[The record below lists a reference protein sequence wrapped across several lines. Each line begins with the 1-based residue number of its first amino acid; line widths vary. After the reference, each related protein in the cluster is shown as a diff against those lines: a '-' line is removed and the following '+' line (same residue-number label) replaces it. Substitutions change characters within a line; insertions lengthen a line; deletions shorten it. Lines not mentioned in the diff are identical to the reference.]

1 MLLGQHEIGSREIDL
16 ALAGSADDVKAMQ
29 QAYAFG
35 ELETSR
41 VVEQRI
47 RLRQNLFASR
57 VLGQY
62 EHCCAF
68 CGLDASSLRGHR
80 LLVASHVKPWA
91 ASSNRERLDP
101 RNGIAACTI
110 HDSAFDTG
118 LLSVLPDLT
127 IQRAS
132 ALERLIQAGDA
143 AERLF
148 GSDTLGERLRVP
160 VNAPGPGP
168 SFLAYHRREIFRD

>member
-1 MLLGQHEIGSREIDL
+1 
-16 ALAGSADDVKAMQ
+16 MQ
-29 QAYAFG
+29 EAYEFG

-41 VVEQRI
+41 VVEQRV
-47 RLRQNLFASR
+47 RLRQHGFASR

-62 EHCCAF
+62 QHCCAF
-68 CGLDASSLRGHR
+68 CGLDASGLRGHR

-118 LLSVLPDLT
+118 LLTVQPDFA

-132 ALERLIQAGDA
+132 ALERLVQAGDA

-148 GSDTLGERLRVP
+148 GADTLGERLHLPAGV
-160 VNAPGPGP
+160 PGPGLG
-168 SFLAYHRREIFRD
+168 FLAYHRREIFRG